1 MPPIQRLALVVN
13 PSKEGALELARR
25 LTALAER
32 RRVRCE
38 TLQAYPLPA
47 AHLRDFDLC
56 VVIGGDGT
64 ILGVAEAAAEDGV
77 PVLGVNL
84 GSLGFMALV
93 RAEAA
98 EATLEQV
105 LRGDYAIERRSLL
118 EVRNARAERRLALN
132 DVVVKASASHLL
144 KLEVRAEGRLINA
157 YSADGLIVATPTGST
172 AYNLSAG
179 GPIIHPGARVMVLTP
194 INPHTLSNRAVV
206 LDESQR
212 VSISLRACQSGI
224 SVALDGREAFARG
237 DELPLEVGI
246 CAALSFPL
254 VHTGDYWHFDV
265 LRQKLRWA
273 GHPLGD

>member
-1 MPPIQRLALVVN
+1 MPSIQRLALVVN
-13 PSKEGALELARR
+13 PSKEGALELAQRI
-25 LTALAER
+25 TSLAER

-47 AHLRDFDLC
+47 SHLRGFDLC
-56 VVIGGDGT
+56 AVIGGDGT
-64 ILGVAEAAAEDGV
+64 ILGVAEAAAEDDV
-77 PVLGVNL
+77 PVLGINL
-84 GSLGFMALV
+84 GTLGFMALV
-93 RAEAA
+93 RAPDA
-98 EATLEQV
+98 EATLERV
-105 LRGDYAIERRSLL
+105 LRGEFTVERRSLL
-118 EVRNARAERRLALN
+118 DVRNARGERRLALN

-144 KLEVRAEGRLINA
+144 KLEVRSGKQLINA

-206 LDESQR
+206 LDESLR

-224 SVALDGREAFARG
+224 SVALDGREAFPRG

-246 CAALSFPL
+246 CPALTFPL
-254 VHTGDYWHFDV
+254 VHPGEYWHFDV

-273 GHPLGD
+273 GHPLGE